1 MDYFEY
7 LKNTNGIKLNEQQRQ
22 AALFDYGNALVLS
35 TAGSGKTTVIIARTG
50 RLLYENKCSR
60 KILTITFSKMAA
72 IDMKNRFQNYFKEQY
87 KHNTEFSTIHSFSYK
102 IVRDFFRKK
111 GIQFEILKNNYQ
123 ILGEILKSHYSQSY
137 FSYVSDEEIESLSSS
152 IGFVKNMMIDPKNYG
167 DFGIEIKEFD
177 KLFEKYSIYKSQ
189 NKLIDFDD
197 MLVYAYKIL
206 SKSKYYRDSV
216 KNTYQYVQIDEM
228 QDTSKIQHEIIK
240 LISNDNLF
248 MVGDDDQA
256 IYSFRGSYPDFML
269 EFKNIYKNGNIFY
282 LDNNYRS
289 DRNIVESAKKFI
301 EKNKRRFKKSIC
313 TENPKE
319 NTINVMKT
327 DNRKEQSKLVINEI
341 SKCIAET
348 TGTVGILYRYN
359 MSAMILANSLYENSI
374 DFYIKE
380 NKTKF
385 FNSFVLSDIVAFLN
399 LALNPND
406 RESFARIYYKSYTYF
421 TKGMC
426 QMVLNS
432 PREDLSV
439 FDILDN
445 CSGFDYYVYD
455 RIKQFKTDINYL
467 NKLKPNEAVRY
478 IKMDLEYMG
487 YLERMQEE
495 GRNNLS
501 NSLHILEII
510 EEIGSYCSNI
520 KEFINKIYS
529 LQDVIKNAS
538 ENKNA
543 RVTLSTIHGAKGL
556 EYDYVY
562 MIDNLDGEFPS
573 DIRGVPSD
581 VHDKILEEER
591 RIFYVG
597 MTRAKKILNITVP
610 GVPSQFINELMQPN
624 KKSKD
629 YDLKVGQII
638 SHNKFGKGTI
648 VELNKDIIYI
658 KFVSGKTKGFSASMT
673 LENKIIQLL
682 G

>member
-1 MDYFEY
+1 MNYFEY
-7 LKNTNGIKLNEQQRQ
+7 LKNLNGVELNEQQKR

-50 RLLYENKCSR
+50 RLLYENKCSN

-72 IDMKNRFQNYFKEQY
+72 TDMKNRFQKYFKEQY
-87 KHNTEFSTIHSFSYK
+87 RNNVEFSTIHSFSYK

-111 GIQFEILKNNYQ
+111 GIKFEILKNNYQ
-123 ILGEILKSHYSQSY
+123 ILGEILKSQYSQSY
-137 FSYVSDEEIESLSSS
+137 FNYVSDEEVEALSSA
-152 IGFVKNMMIDPKNYG
+152 IGFVKNMMIDPKDYK
-167 DFGIEIKEFD
+167 DYGIEIKEFD

-197 MLVYAYKIL
+197 MLVYSYKIL
-206 SKSKYYRDSV
+206 LKSENYRDSI

-240 LISNDNLF
+240 LISNNNLF

-269 EFKNIYKNGNIFY
+269 EFNNIYKDGKIFY

-289 DRNIVESAKKFI
+289 DGNIVESAKSFI
-301 EKNKRRFKKSIC
+301 EKNKKRFKKSIR
-313 TENPKE
+313 TDNPKQK
-319 NTINVMKT
+319 TINVMKVS
-327 DNRKEQSKLVINEI
+327 NRKEQSKLVIIEV
-341 SKCIAET
+341 SKCINEKS
-348 TGTVGILYRYN
+348 GNVGILYRYN
-359 MSAMILANSLYENSI
+359 MSAMILANSLYENGI

-380 NKTKF
+380 DKTKF
-385 FNSFVLSDIVAFLN
+385 FSSFVLNDIVAFLN
-399 LALNPND
+399 LALNPKD

-432 PREDLSV
+432 PSDDLSV

-445 CSGFDYYVYD
+445 CSDFEYYVYD

-467 NKLKPNEAVRY
+467 NKLKPNEAIRF
-478 IKMDLEYMG
+478 IKMVLEYMG

-510 EEIGSYCSNI
+510 EEIGSYCNNI

-538 ENKNA
+538 ENKDA
-543 RVTLSTIHGAKGL
+543 RVTLSTVHGAKGL

-562 MIDNLDGEFPS
+562 MLDNLEGEFPS
-573 DIRGVPSD
+573 DMKGMNREAYEKV
-581 VHDKILEEER
+581 LEEER

-597 MTRAKKILNITVP
+597 MTRAKEILSIIVP
-610 GVPSQFINELMQPN
+610 GVPSLFINELMQPN
-624 KKSKD
+624 KKD
-629 YDLKVGQII
+629 IEYNLKVGQKIN
-638 SHNKFGKGTI
+638 HNKFGIGFVMDVKQST
-648 VELNKDIIYI
+648 VLVRFI
-658 KFVSGKTKGFSASMT
+658 KGKTRSFDIKTT
-673 LENKIIQLL
+673 LENNIMQII
-682 G
+682 

>member
-7 LKNTNGIKLNEQQRQ
+7 LKNINGVELNEQQRQ
-22 AALFDYGNALVLS
+22 AASFDNGNALVLS
-35 TAGSGKTTVIIARTG
+35 TAGSGKTTVIIARAG

-72 IDMKNRFQNYFKEQY
+72 TDMKNRFKKYFKEQY
-87 KHNTEFSTIHSFSYK
+87 RGNIEFSTIHSFAYK

-111 GIQFEILKNNYQ
+111 GIKFDILNSNYQ
-123 ILGEILKSHYSQSY
+123 VIGDILKSHYSQSY
-137 FSYVSDEEIESLSSS
+137 FSYVSDEEIENLSSA
-152 IGFVKNMMIDPKNYG
+152 IGFVKNMMINPKDYK

-177 KLFEKYSIYKSQ
+177 KLFEKYGIFKSQ

-206 SKSKYYRDSV
+206 SRSNNYRDSI
-216 KNTYQYVQIDEM
+216 KNIYQYIQIDEM

-269 EFKNIYKNGNIFY
+269 EFRKIYKDGNIFY
-282 LDNNYRS
+282 LDNNFRS
-289 DRNIVESAKKFI
+289 DRNIVEGSKSFI
-301 EKNKRRFKKSIC
+301 EKNKKRFQKSIC
-313 TENPKE
+313 TDNPKE
-319 NTINVMKT
+319 NTINVMRIS
-327 DNRKEQSKLVINEI
+327 NRKDQSKLIINEI
-341 SKCIAET
+341 SKFGE
-348 TGTVGILYRYN
+348 GTIGILYRYN
-359 MSAMILANSLYENSI
+359 MSAMILANSLYENNI
-374 DFYIKE
+374 EFYIKE
-380 NKTKF
+380 DKTKF
-385 FNSFVLSDIVAFLN
+385 FSSFVLNDVVAFLN
-399 LALNPND
+399 LALNPKD
-406 RESFARIYYKSYTYF
+406 RESFSRIYYKSYTYF
-421 TKGMC
+421 TKAMC
-426 QMVLNS
+426 QMVLTS
-432 PREDLSV
+432 SREDLSV

-445 CSGFDYYVYD
+445 CADFDYYVYD
-455 RIKQFKTDINYL
+455 RIKQFKTDINYI
-467 NKLKPNEAVRY
+467 NKLKPNDAVRF

-495 GRNNLS
+495 GRTKLS

-529 LQDVIKNAS
+529 LQDVIKRSS
-538 ENKNA
+538 ENKDA
-543 RVTLSTIHGAKGL
+543 KVTLATIHGAKGL

-573 DIRGVPSD
+573 DIKGVPPD

-591 RIFYVG
+591 RVFYVG
-597 MTRAKKILNITVP
+597 MTRAKKVLNITVP
-610 GVPSQFINELMQPN
+610 GVPSRFVNELMQPN

-629 YDLKVGQII
+629 YGLKVGQIVNH
-638 SHNKFGKGTI
+638 SKFGKGTI

-658 KFVSGKTKGFSASMT
+658 KFVSGKTKGFSSSMT